1 MANKKILLK
10 STGGDA
16 LYPRTS
22 IDNLVDAVGSTNSVS
37 VPVLDSNGKLD
48 ASYLPSYVDDIIDLK
63 AITGTAP
70 TTCAVGDMYFN
81 STSGNLKIYTATA
94 TNTWG
99 TTGATPEVG
108 KIYVNL
114 ADSKI
119 YRWSGSAM
127 VEISKQVSTVTSVRA
142 TSSALDTV
150 VPTEKAVATAL
161 AGKAA
166 SSHTHTIA
174 NVSGLQDALDAKQ
187 GTLTAGTNISISNG
201 TVSNTYSYSLPTA
214 SSSTKGGVKVGS
226 GLSIA
231 SDVLSVN
238 TGSASAKGILQVDE
252 TASNGVKIA
261 VNSGTISA
269 VAVLGTTASAG
280 PVRLATTTEAT
291 TGTSEEVAVTPKGLK
306 TELDKKAASSHS
318 HSIANVSGLQ
328 SALDGKQGTL
338 TAGTGISISSGTV
351 SCTYAYSLP
360 TASASVLGG
369 VKIGTNISISSG
381 VISVA
386 NGSTSAK
393 GVVQLAT
400 VAEATAGTLETKAVT
415 PKGLKTELDKKQ
427 GTLTAGTNIS
437 ISNGTV
443 SCTYSYSLPT
453 ASASVLGGVK
463 IGSNI
468 SISSG
473 VISVADATTSAKGV
487 VTLGDH
493 NAIANSNSASPGG
506 AAQCYAVKAYV
517 ADQFDAISGT
527 YVTVSNLV
535 SNLSGVTG
543 TGSGGGDNPPTAW
556 AVKQALASCLTYE
569 ELT

>member
-1 MANKKILLK
+1 MANKKIQIK
-10 STGGDA
+10 NANGDL
-16 LYPRTS
+16 LYPRTTL
-22 IDNLVDAVGSTNSVS
+22 DNIVSAVGSTVSVS
-37 VPVLDSNGKLD
+37 IPILTNGKLD
-48 ASYLPSYVDDIIDLK
+48 PSYLPSYVDDSVDLK

-70 TTCAVGDMYFN
+70 TTCAVGDMYYN

-94 TNTWG
+94 ANTWG
-99 TTGATPEVG
+99 TTGATPEAG

-142 TSSALDTV
+142 ASSALDTV

-166 SSHTHTIA
+166 SSHAHAISDIT
-174 NVSGLQDALDAKQ
+174 NLQSTLNGKQ

-201 TVSNTYSYSLPTA
+201 TISNTYSYSLPTA
-214 SSSTKGGVKVGS
+214 TASVLGGVKIGS
-226 GLSIA
+226 NISIA
-231 SDVLSVN
+231 SGVISVADA
-238 TGSASAKGILQVDE
+238 TTSAKGVVTLGDH
-252 TASNGVKIA
+252 TAIENSNSASPGGAAQCYAVKVYVADQIDA
-261 VNSGTISA
+261 ISGTYVLTSNLVSA
-269 VAVLGTTASAG
+269 LSGV
-280 PVRLATTTEAT
+280 
-291 TGTSEEVAVTPKGLK
+291 TGTGSGGGDNPATAWAVKDYVDT
-306 TELDKKAASSHS
+306 
-318 HSIANVSGLQ
+318 
-328 SALDGKQGTL
+328 ALSGKQGTL
-338 TAGTGISISSGTV
+338 TAGTGISISSGTI
-351 SCTYAYSLP
+351 SCTYSYSLP
-360 TASASVLGG
+360 TATASVLGG
-369 VKIGTNISISSG
+369 VKVGTNISVSSG
-381 VISVA
+381 TISVA
-386 NGSTSAK
+386 DGSTSAK

-400 VAEATAGTLETKAVT
+400 VAEATAGTIETKAVT

-427 GTLTAGTNIS
+427 GTLTAGTGIS
-437 ISNGTV
+437 ISSGTI

-468 SISSG
+468 SVSSG

-493 NAIANSNSASPGG
+493 NAIANSNTASPGG

-517 ADQFDAISGT
+517 ADQLDGISGT
-527 YVTVSNLV
+527 YVLVSNLV

>member
-1 MANKKILLK
+1 MANKKIQIK
-10 STGGDA
+10 NANGDL

-22 IDNLVDAVGSTNSVS
+22 IDNIVSAVGSTVSVS
-37 VPVLDSNGKLD
+37 IPTLTNGKLD
-48 ASYLPSYVDDIIDLK
+48 SSYLPSYVDDIVDLK

-70 TTCAVGDMYFN
+70 TTCAKGDMYFN
-81 STSGNLKIYTATA
+81 TTSGNLKIYTATA
-94 TNTWG
+94 ANTWG
-99 TTGATPEVG
+99 TTGATPEAG

-127 VEISKQVSTVTSVRA
+127 VEISKQVSTVTSVRD

-150 VPTEKAVATAL
+150 VPTEKAVASAL
-161 AGKAA
+161 SGKAA
-166 SSHTHTIA
+166 SSHAHAI
-174 NVSGLQDALDAKQ
+174 SDI
-187 GTLTAGTNISISNG
+187 TN
-201 TVSNTYSYSLPTA
+201 
-214 SSSTKGGVKVGS
+214 
-226 GLSIA
+226 
-231 SDVLSVN
+231 
-238 TGSASAKGILQVDE
+238 
-252 TASNGVKIA
+252 
-261 VNSGTISA
+261 
-269 VAVLGTTASAG
+269 
-280 PVRLATTTEAT
+280 
-291 TGTSEEVAVTPKGLK
+291 
-306 TELDKKAASSHS
+306 
-318 HSIANVSGLQ
+318 LQ
-328 SALDGKQGTL
+328 STLNGKQGTL
-338 TAGTGISISSGTV
+338 TAGSNISISNGTI
-351 SCTYAYSLP
+351 SNTYSYSLP

-381 VISVA
+381 VISVADATTSAKGVVTLGDHTAIANSNSASPGGAAQCYAVKAYVADQFDAISGTYVMVSNLVSDLSGVTGTGSGGGDNPATAWAVKDYVDTALADKQGTLTAGTGISISSGTISCTYSYSLPTASASVLGGVKIGSNISISSGTISVA

-437 ISNGTV
+437 ISSGTI

-506 AAQCYAVKAYV
+506 AAQCYAVKLYV

-527 YVTVSNLV
+527 YVMVSNLV

-556 AVKQALASCLTYE
+556 AVKQALSSCLTYE

>member
-1 MANKKILLK
+1 MANKKIQIK
-10 STGGDA
+10 NANGDL
-16 LYPRTS
+16 LYPRTTL
-22 IDNLVDAVGSTNSVS
+22 DNIVSAVGSTVSVS
-37 VPVLDSNGKLD
+37 IPTLTNGKLD
-48 ASYLPSYVDDIIDLK
+48 PSYLPSYVDDIVDLK
-63 AITGTAP
+63 TIAGTAP
-70 TTCAVGDMYFN
+70 TTCAAGDMYFN

-94 TNTWG
+94 ANTWG
-99 TTGATPEVG
+99 TTGATPEAG

-142 TSSALDTV
+142 ASSALDTV

-166 SSHTHTIA
+166 SSHSHAISDIT
-174 NVSGLQDALDAKQ
+174 NLQSTLNGKQ

-201 TVSNTYSYSLPTA
+201 TISSTYSYSLPTA
-214 SSSTKGGVKVGS
+214 SASVLGGVKIGSNITISSGVISVADATTSVKGVVVLGDHTAIANSNSASPGGAAQCYAVKAYVADQLDAISGTYVLTSNLVSALSGVTGTGS
-226 GLSIA
+226 GGGDNPA
-231 SDVLSVN
+231 TAWAVKDY
-238 TGSASAKGILQVDE
+238 VD
-252 TASNGVKIA
+252 TA
-261 VNSGTISA
+261 
-269 VAVLGTTASAG
+269 
-280 PVRLATTTEAT
+280 LA
-291 TGTSEEVAVTPKGLK
+291 
-306 TELDKKAASSHS
+306 D
-318 HSIANVSGLQ
+318 
-328 SALDGKQGTL
+328 KQGTL
-338 TAGTGISISSGTV
+338 TAGTGISISSGTI
-351 SCTYAYSLP
+351 SCTYSYSLP

-369 VKIGTNISISSG
+369 VKIGSNISISSG
-381 VISVA
+381 TISVA

-437 ISNGTV
+437 ISSGTI
-443 SCTYSYSLPT
+443 SCTDSYSLPT
-453 ASASVLGGVK
+453 ASSSVLGGVK

-468 SISSG
+468 TVSSG
-473 VISVADATTSAKGV
+473 VISVADATTTTKGV
-487 VTLGDH
+487 VMLGDH
-493 NAIANSNSASPGG
+493 NAITNSNTSAPGG
-506 AAQCYAVKAYV
+506 AAQCYAVKLYV

-527 YVTVSNLV
+527 YVMVSNLV

-556 AVKQALASCLTYE
+556 AVKQALSSCLTYE

>member
-1 MANKKILLK
+1 MANKKIQIK
-10 STGGDA
+10 NANGDL
-16 LYPRTS
+16 LYPRTTL
-22 IDNLVDAVGSTNSVS
+22 DNIVSAVGSTVSVS
-37 VPVLDSNGKLD
+37 IPTLTNGKLD
-48 ASYLPSYVDDIIDLK
+48 PSYLPSYVDDIVDLK

-70 TTCAVGDMYFN
+70 TTCAVGDMYYN

-94 TNTWG
+94 ANTWG
-99 TTGATPEVG
+99 TTGATPEAG

-142 TSSALDTV
+142 ASSALDTV

-166 SSHTHTIA
+166 SSHAHAISDIT
-174 NVSGLQDALDAKQ
+174 NLQSTLNGKQ

-201 TVSNTYSYSLPTA
+201 TISNTYSYSLPTA
-214 SSSTKGGVKVGS
+214 SASVLGGVKIGS
-226 GLSIA
+226 NISIA
-231 SDVLSVN
+231 SGVISVADA
-238 TGSASAKGILQVDE
+238 TTSAKGVVTLGDH
-252 TASNGVKIA
+252 TAIENSNSASPGGAAQCYAIKVYVADQLDAI
-261 VNSGTISA
+261 SGTY
-269 VAVLGTTASAG
+269 VLVSNL
-280 PVRLATTTEAT
+280 VSSLSSV
-291 TGTSEEVAVTPKGLK
+291 TGTGSGGGDNPATAWAVKDYVDT
-306 TELDKKAASSHS
+306 
-318 HSIANVSGLQ
+318 
-328 SALDGKQGTL
+328 ALSGKQGTL
-338 TAGTGISISSGTV
+338 TAGTGISISSGTI
-351 SCTYAYSLP
+351 SCTYSYSLP

-369 VKIGTNISISSG
+369 VKIGSNISISSG
-381 VISVA
+381 TISVA

-427 GTLTAGTNIS
+427 GTLTAGTGIS
-437 ISNGTV
+437 ISSGTI

-453 ASASVLGGVK
+453 ASTSVLGGVK

-493 NAIANSNSASPGG
+493 NAIANSNTASPGG

-517 ADQFDAISGT
+517 ADQLDAISGT
-527 YVTVSNLV
+527 YVLVSNLV